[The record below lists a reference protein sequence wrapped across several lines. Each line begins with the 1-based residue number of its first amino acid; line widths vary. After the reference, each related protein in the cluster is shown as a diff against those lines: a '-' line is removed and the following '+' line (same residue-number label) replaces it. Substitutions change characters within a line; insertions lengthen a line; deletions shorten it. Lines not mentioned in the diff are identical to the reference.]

1 MLKNLKQMQLK
12 LLQEKQLK
20 KTAEA
25 TSDLI
30 GNKIAE
36 KTTEVSKSSRQNNR
50 SILDIGTEHK
60 EITKER
66 YISPEQAQQI
76 IDNLKLI

>member
-1 MLKNLKQMQLK
+1 MVMLKNLKQMQLK

-30 GNKIAE
+30 GNKITE
-36 KTTEVSKSSRQNNR
+36 KTTEVSKSSRQNN
-50 SILDIGTEHK
+50 
-60 EITKER
+60 
-66 YISPEQAQQI
+66 
-76 IDNLKLI
+76 